1 MRPESSN
8 FDLKS
13 CSALQK
19 GSTRGSGSRGKGS
32 FRVVVLPDLDV
43 PEAGPVLV
51 GIFAIQTF
59 LFGIGSHDDG
69 TATISLVL
77 IILTHSIARFVFL
90 WALVLKTTEDNCRWS
105 KETSKSDS

>member
-1 MRPESSN
+1 MLQEREIRVRPESSH

-19 GSTRGSGSRGKGS
+19 GSTRGSGSRGKAS
-32 FRVVVLPDLDV
+32 FRVVVLPNLDV

-69 TATISLVL
+69 TATRKNAKNKVINV
-77 IILTHSIARFVFL
+77 R
-90 WALVLKTTEDNCRWS
+90 D
-105 KETSKSDS
+105 SDSDFPYMEGIMIE